1 MFKTKNLWAL
11 QATITLRDFL
21 TQTSPKLREFTQKT
35 TQGTSLSTKKFRF
48 FPRRL
53 RVFPLVSSSSFV
65 DQIKHWWLMFFFASE
80 CVGPRWNGNA
90 QRNPISVWTPQ
101 GGSLFEVFFCF
112 WKRCMFFSN
121 KSRKHT
127 QQKKTGGRWEVW
139 RGLWS

>member
-101 GGSLFEVFFCF
+101 GGSLFEVFFVSEKDACF
-112 WKRCMFFSN
+112 FPTRVGNTLN
-121 KSRKHT
+121 K
-127 QQKKTGGRWEVW
+127 KKTGGRWEVW